1 MRAELPATIANTC
14 AGSVRDTETT
24 VFDTSP
30 IPITREIAPLNA
42 AAVDFLLTIL
52 FKLNKLN
59 LLAS

>member
-1 MRAELPATIANTC
+1 MRA
-14 AGSVRDTETT
+14 AGNNSEHLFADTET